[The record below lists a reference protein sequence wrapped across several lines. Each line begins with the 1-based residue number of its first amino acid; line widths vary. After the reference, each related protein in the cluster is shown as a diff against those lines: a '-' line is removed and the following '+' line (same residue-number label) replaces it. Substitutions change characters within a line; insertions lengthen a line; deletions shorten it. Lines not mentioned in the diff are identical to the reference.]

1 MKPGQVHLTPVS
13 DRRFHAK
20 GLYGNF
26 IPLPLVHLTD
36 DLGLQHVH
44 IAPEAFNVAKAEF
57 PDQIK
62 FWQDSLPGPLKGKL
76 ESVREQAVSP
86 LLEINRPC
94 DTAQRRTST
103 LYRRQ
108 VPICGCRSEC
118 RHFWWLS
125 GSRNPPKLVSSS

>member
-1 MKPGQVHLTPVS
+1 MKPGQVRFTPVP

-44 IAPEAFNVAKAEF
+44 IAPEAFTVAKAEF

-76 ESVREQAVSP
+76 ESVREQPFLRFLRFTDPVTQLNGARVLFIDGRSPYVAVDQNAAISGGFQG
-86 LLEINRPC
+86 LG
-94 DTAQRRTST
+94 T
-103 LYRRQ
+103 RQ
-108 VPICGCRSEC
+108 NS
-118 RHFWWLS
+118 
-125 GSRNPPKLVSSS
+125 